1 MKDIK
6 TYINESSKNN
16 SNSTGDS
23 WVAIEVIMPNDN
35 SENGE
40 KTKRSKRV
48 VSYNTYMNMKNSGQS
63 SNGSKIISVTT
74 IGASVASREKAE
86 EYIHNKK

>member
-6 TYINESSKNN
+6 TYISESSKNN

-23 WVAIEVIMPNDN
+23 WVAIEVVMPNEN
-35 SENGE
+35 SEDNE
-40 KTKRSKRV
+40 KEKRSKRV
-48 VSYNTYMNMKNSGQS
+48 VSYNTYMNMKNSGQT
-63 SNGSKIISVTT
+63 SNGSKIISVNT
-74 IGASVASREKAE
+74 IGPSVASKEKAE

>member
-1 MKDIK
+1 MKDI
-6 TYINESSKNN
+6 THFINESSKNN
-16 SNSTGDS
+16 NNSNGDS
-23 WVAIEVIMPNDN
+23 WVAIEVVMPNDN

-40 KTKRSKRV
+40 KTKSSKRV
-48 VSYNTYMNMKNSGQS
+48 VNYNTYMNMKNSGQT

-74 IGASVASREKAE
+74 IGPSVASREKAE

>member
-16 SNSTGDS
+16 NNSNGDS
-23 WVAIEVIMPNDN
+23 WVAIEVVMPNDN

-40 KTKRSKRV
+40 KTKSSKRV
-48 VSYNTYMNMKNSGQS
+48 VSYNTYMNMKNNGQS

-74 IGASVASREKAE
+74 IGPSVASRDKAE
-86 EYIHNKK
+86 EYIHSKK